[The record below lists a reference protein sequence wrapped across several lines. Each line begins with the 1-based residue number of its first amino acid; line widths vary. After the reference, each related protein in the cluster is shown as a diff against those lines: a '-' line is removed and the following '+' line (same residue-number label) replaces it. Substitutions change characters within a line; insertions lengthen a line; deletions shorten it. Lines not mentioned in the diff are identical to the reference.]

1 MIEKEIIEE
10 SGKYYRRIEKNLKGK
25 ELFFQNYS
33 QRIVLFW
40 NLTYQQI
47 INSPKKARKREI
59 ITETKQNLE
68 NW

>member
-33 QRIVLFW
+33 QRIVLF
-40 NLTYQQI
+40 
-47 INSPKKARKREI
+47 
-59 ITETKQNLE
+59 
-68 NW
+68 

>member
-40 NLTYQQI
+40 NLIYQQI